1 MDRHPKST
9 CPKVDKVDAGREE
22 REREAKWPDLFGYVP
37 RSDCEADKAKRYEA
51 AIGVSF
57 GGCES

>member
-1 MDRHPKST
+1 MP
-9 CPKVDKVDAGREE
+9 EE
-22 REREAKWPDLFGYVP
+22 QKERLREREKAKWPDLFVP
-37 RSDCEADKAKRYEA
+37 RCSDCEADKAKRYEA